1 MFWWL
6 VLVAALLL
14 AVGVYRVRCAWA
26 PFTSRGRR
34 RLLYWRRSWW
44 SGAQS
49 ENRDEY

>member
-6 VLVAALLL
+6 ALVVTLLVLY
-14 AVGVYRVRCAWA
+14 GVYRARCAWA
-26 PFTSRGRR
+26 PFTSNGRR
-34 RLLYWRRSWW
+34 RLLYWRRAWW